1 MASRWVRVSARTAGR
16 DAAVGGAGS
25 AQRSGPRARAR
36 LSFLRRL
43 RKGRSGLAEGDAGS
57 TAQLRR
63 GAALVAVGTVR
74 DPYQKVAGPDD
85 IRRTGVG
92 AGNSLL
98 PVVIPIGPWADRRR
112 ERKAWRAF
120 CGRSAGCGWRS
131 VVQFVVGPVVRLAV
145 RAAEGVG
152 AAAAKSVLLPYCAVA
167 ADGSRQRSWSLCREC
182 RSRQDSHC

>member
-1 MASRWVRVSARTAGR
+1 MTNRWVCVPAGTAGR

-25 AQRSGPRARAR
+25 AKRTGPCARAR
-36 LSFLRRL
+36 HSFPRRL
-43 RKGRSGLAEGDAGS
+43 RKGRSGMAEGDAGS

-74 DPYQKVAGPDD
+74 DPYQQVAGPYD

-98 PVVIPIGPWADRRR
+98 PVVIPIGPWAYRRR

-131 VVQFVVGPVVRLAV
+131 VVQFVVEPVVRLAV

-152 AAAAKSVLLPYCAVA
+152 AAAAKSVLRPYCASA
-167 ADGSRQRSWSLCREC
+167 ADGSWQRRCSMCREC
-182 RSRQDSHC
+182 RSWRDSHY